1 MNFCLIWKKE
11 KEIVITGFAW
21 ILQKENQS
29 HLKLRNTSQRVV
41 LSRYVSNYS
50 QNSCL
55 YSIPHSGCFGIFNV
69 LLIGVDEKGHKL
81 LGWNWFFVCLLCY
94 SFSWCHWSHL
104 IFSMLK
110 ICFESFPLFS
120 PWIYPWTEAIYVHLL
135 LTFPWD
141 FFSFM
146 FSSMLTTPFLRC

>member
-1 MNFCLIWKKE
+1 MVNRFDKFFFRWFVEAACERLCFGHFWWGFPELKGKEKGVKKDLEEKKKRNFCLIWKKE

-81 LGWNWFFVCLLCY
+81 LG
-94 SFSWCHWSHL
+94 
-104 IFSMLK
+104 
-110 ICFESFPLFS
+110 
-120 PWIYPWTEAIYVHLL
+120 
-135 LTFPWD
+135 
-141 FFSFM
+141 
-146 FSSMLTTPFLRC
+146 